1 MSVISLPA
9 STFRAAGTSTKT
21 SILHLRK
28 KCQQSR
34 QAVYFATCQN
44 IGYDIVTRG
53 AGRTR
58 LPKEGGQ
65 LPQILDEATRKTDST
80 TGRWVMFNQ
89 DSSRWDATY
98 HAGTDGDLLRR
109 AEQNGAEQNG
119 AEQNGAEQN
128 GAEQNGAEQNGAE
141 GTLVGQVATLS
152 NERFDPSRSCNGESC
167 NGEFRYVEISDI
179 DERTRTVRCKMVECQ
194 KAPSRAKKVV
204 RTGDVLISTVRPER
218 RTVGVVG
225 PELDGAIC
233 STGLAVLNPKGIHP
247 HILAKLLQTDFANAQ
262 IVRNATGI
270 AYPAV
275 DENRIP
281 DTVLPITK
289 NQIKELSGPA
299 ENVARALANLKGTE
313 VAFSSELDAA
323 TTYWLGK

>member
-44 IGYDIVTRG
+44 IGYDI
-53 AGRTR
+53 
-58 LPKEGGQ
+58 GGQ
-65 LPQILDEATRKTDST
+65 GAPDSPRREASYPRYSTRREATPTPRQPEKPTQPPGDGFCSTKTPLSGTRPT
-80 TGRWVMFNQ
+80 TPEL
-89 DSSRWDATY
+89 T
-98 HAGTDGDLLRR
+98 GTCYEEPNRTELNRT
-109 AEQNGAEQNG
+109 
-119 AEQNGAEQN
+119 
-128 GAEQNGAEQNGAE
+128 GAEQNGAE

>member
-1 MSVISLPA
+1 M
-9 STFRAAGTSTKT
+9 
-21 SILHLRK
+21 
-28 KCQQSR
+28 
-34 QAVYFATCQN
+34 
-44 IGYDIVTRG
+44 
-53 AGRTR
+53 
-58 LPKEGGQ
+58 
-65 LPQILDEATRKTDST
+65 
-80 TGRWVMFNQ
+80 
-89 DSSRWDATY
+89 
-98 HAGTDGDLLRR
+98 
-109 AEQNGAEQNG
+109 
-119 AEQNGAEQN
+119 
-128 GAEQNGAEQNGAE
+128 
-141 GTLVGQVATLS
+141 
-152 NERFDPSRSCNGESC
+152 
-167 NGEFRYVEISDI
+167 
-179 DERTRTVRCKMVECQ
+179 
-194 KAPSRAKKVV
+194 
-204 RTGDVLISTVRPER
+204 
-218 RTVGVVG
+218 GVVG